1 MQMARLTGSATV
13 AALADLAAWSEAG
26 APNS

>member
-13 AALADLAAWSEAG
+13 AALAALGALSEAW